1 VYNYFISHGF
11 SKMMSKRAI
20 RKVHPLLKIISRLG
34 NDERQVLIHFL
45 THEACEGIYE
55 CIQNG
60 LTNPTLKEEDKRELH
75 NSLLPQKNKF
85 RRLLKESHPEK
96 KKRTL
101 LQVGEGAGLILEKV
115 VPLLEEFLERA
126 K

>member
-1 VYNYFISHGF
+1 
-11 SKMMSKRAI
+11 MMNKRAI
-20 RKVHPLLKIISRLG
+20 RKLHPLLEIISRLE
-34 NDERQVLIHFL
+34 NEERRVLIHFL

-75 NSLLPQKNKF
+75 QNLLPQKNKF
-85 RRLLKESHPEK
+85 RKLLKESHPERK
-96 KKRTL
+96 KQTL
-101 LQVGEGAGLILEKV
+101 LQVGEGAGLILRKV
-115 VPLLEEFLERA
+115 VPLLKEFLQRA